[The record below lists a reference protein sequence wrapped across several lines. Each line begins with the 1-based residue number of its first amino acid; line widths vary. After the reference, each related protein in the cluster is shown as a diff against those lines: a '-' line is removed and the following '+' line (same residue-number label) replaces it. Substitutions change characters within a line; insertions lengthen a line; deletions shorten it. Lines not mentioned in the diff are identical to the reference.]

1 MEPTIDKIDRLI
13 IELFGGEVIAQG
25 EISNENEEEFFG
37 ERLDEEQKEH
47 KRIFEHIRFNQE
59 LHTQRENIV
68 TIERIMEVQM
78 NELESKQAELQ
89 ELQAKLQ
96 ATDNATDILFD
107 VIGIE
112 EEAKKEI
119 KAKDKIEPEP
129 PPQQALAVEAPP
141 TPTAATANATNQIAI
156 INKSINDNIAQ
167 YQEEFKL
174 FKVGSIYR
182 TAKNR
187 DILYNFIAA
196 NGVNF
201 LVGAGGSGKTYLCY
215 HLIIDL
221 LRQNYNVFYVD
232 LDNTDELFIERGFS
246 DKVVRIGKGDYIRYF
261 NNQDYEISTNDD
273 ELKALKIKDEFDFA
287 TKTIKTIIK
296 YKQRFSEQNVVVFI
310 DSLHNLIDDFSIER
324 MSNIFMRFLRRTA
337 RKGLTLIVLHHTAK
351 ANNQFKGFTVIRD
364 AADMMYT
371 IAKTQRD
378 AFGNVTDYILKVEK
392 NRYSAPEQLQI
403 KILGDYE
410 FKTVNTVLDLDE
422 NTVLKIA
429 YFALLKNKE
438 MQKMQLNQHIRD
450 KLIGIGQKI
459 GRIKVGEILDKF
471 IELRLFNIRQGDKAA
486 VYLSLNMQNDTLIKL
501 TEEFTDEY

>member
-1 MEPTIDKIDRLI
+1 MIEP
-13 IELFGGEVIAQG
+13 
-25 EISNENEEEFFG
+25 
-37 ERLDEEQKEH
+37 
-47 KRIFEHIRFNQE
+47 
-59 LHTQRENIV
+59 QR
-68 TIERIMEVQM
+68 
-78 NELESKQAELQ
+78 S
-89 ELQAKLQ
+89 
-96 ATDNATDILFD
+96 
-107 VIGIE
+107 GIE
-112 EEAKKEI
+112 ELIVLSFGGDIILSDNMDYDKEQIRLCQELYLQREDIRSIQNQMELLGIQQRQVELRLYSQKKDIQSIQMEERMSELQQRQSELQKTEEDVLFEVIGTEAEEI
-119 KAKDKIEPEP
+119 KAKEIEPEP
-129 PPQQALAVEAPP
+129 PPQQALAVEAPT
-141 TPTAATANATNQIAI
+141 TPTAATTANATNQQIATI
-156 INKSINDNIAQ
+156 SKSINDNIAQ

-187 DILYNFIAA
+187 DILYDFIAA

-215 HLIIDL
+215 NLIIDL

-232 LDNTDELFIERGFS
+232 LDNTDELFIERGFN
-246 DKVVRIGKGDYIRYF
+246 DKIIRIGKGDYIRYF

-273 ELKALKIKDEFDFA
+273 ELKTLKIKDEFDFA

-351 ANNQFKGFTVIRD
+351 ANNQFKGFTIIRD

-378 AFGNVTDYILKVEK
+378 AFGNITDYILKVEK
-392 NRYSAPEQLQI
+392 SRYSAPEQIQI
-403 KILGDYE
+403 KLLGDYE

-429 YFALLKNKE
+429 YFALLKSKE

-450 KLIGIGQKI
+450 KLIGVGYKI

-471 IELRLFNIRQGDKAA
+471 IELRLFNVRQGDKAA
-486 VYLSLNMQNDTLIKL
+486 IYLSLNMQNDTLIRL
-501 TEEFTDEY
+501 VEEFTDEY